1 MNEALRLINED
12 VKREDFRHP
21 AGQYSYDRDKGLLNN
36 NLQLIEKSIDFFEGI
51 KAYGE
56 VYRSAEFYIKTALAV
71 GDREAAKYGAQRYE
85 EAAREMNDQNR
96 VNYSSF
102 AS

>member
-36 NLQLIEKSIDFFEGI
+36 NLQLIEKSIDFL
-51 KAYGE
+51 KA
-56 VYRSAEFYIKTALAV
+56 
-71 GDREAAKYGAQRYE
+71 
-85 EAAREMNDQNR
+85 
-96 VNYSSF
+96 
-102 AS
+102 